1 MVAGGVHWTRVE
13 RGAAS
18 DIRWGAHVLETAR
31 LMTHAIAQNPGTD
44 LAGRYRFIGE
54 IGRGGMANVYLTATR
69 GALGG
74 FQKLVVIKL
83 LRADL
88 AEEQEFR
95 QMFLAEARL
104 AARLNH
110 PNVVQTYDVGEDDGR
125 YYLAMEYVDGQT
137 LENLRRSPEAG
148 RFFPPRMQLQVLVH
162 VLAGLHYAHEL
173 ADYDGKPLNVV
184 HRDVTPSNI
193 LLGYDGRVKLVDFG
207 VAKALD
213 SGTQTRAGVV
223 KGKTGYMAPESF
235 TDSGHVDR
243 RADIY
248 SVGVLLWETL
258 VGRRMWKHLNST
270 DRLQRAIEGEIEPLR
285 PILPDLPPRL
295 EQICLKALQ
304 LRPEDRYATA
314 AELQA
319 DLEGWLER
327 HPPRLTE
334 REIGATLS
342 EVFAEER
349 QRITAVI
356 EHQLK
361 SEADV
366 QTLPD
371 LSPHGS
377 KLVTGFGATASRFRL
392 GPPQKPKA
400 KAGGSRLPIG
410 AGLLVVALALGA
422 GLAWLARSGDA
433 RPPAVALQPSATAA
447 AAPAPAGQ
455 PVRGVSD
462 TEVLMGMSS
471 AFSGPAQQLGT
482 RMKLGIDTGFAQIND
497 AGGIAGRQLR
507 LVALDDGYEG
517 TKALENVTEL
527 LEQRKVFGVIGNVGT
542 PTAQQAL
549 PYVLKNRTLFFGAF
563 TGAGLLRKDPPDRH
577 VFNYRASYQDETAKM
592 VHYLLDVKRID
603 PHRIVV
609 FAQHDSYGDAGYDGA
624 AKMLRKA
631 GHGDVDLLRL
641 NYERNTVD
649 VDAAVKALVRYDAA
663 ISTTRQRNGQ
673 EIVRQKH
680 PVEAV
685 IMVGTYKAA
694 AKFIQKVRDEKLDPL
709 FLNVS
714 FVGSNALAEGL
725 KELGPKYADGV
736 IVTQVVPH
744 YESEATGVLHYRE
757 ALHKYHP
764 DQHPD
769 FISLEG
775 YVVSQLFAE
784 GLRRAGRDLT
794 TEKLVDA
801 LESIKDYD
809 VGIGSVMSFGL
820 SEHQAS
826 HKVWG
831 TVMDAQGQFRTLD
844 MD

>member
-1 MVAGGVHWTRVE
+1 MADVIA
-13 RGAAS
+13 
-18 DIRWGAHVLETAR
+18 ET
-31 LMTHAIAQNPGTD
+31 LGTD
-44 LAGRYRFIGE
+44 LAGRFKFIGE

-110 PNVVQTYDVGEDDGR
+110 PHVVQTYDVGEDDGR

-137 LENLRRSPEAG
+137 LETARRSAEAT
-148 RFFPPRMQLQVLVH
+148 RLFPPRMQLQVLVH
-162 VLAGLHYAHEL
+162 VLSGLHYAHEL
-173 ADYDGKPLNVV
+173 KDYDGKPLNVV

-223 KGKTGYMAPESF
+223 KGKTGYMAPEAF

-258 VGRRMWKHLNST
+258 VGRRMWKHLGST
-270 DRLQRAIEGEIEPLR
+270 DRLQRAIEGQIEPLR
-285 PILPDLPPRL
+285 QLVPEVPQKL
-295 EQICLKALQ
+295 EQICMKALQ
-304 LRPEDRYATA
+304 LRPQDRYATA

-319 DLEGWLER
+319 ELEAYLER
-327 HPPRLTE
+327 HPPRVAD
-334 REIGATLS
+334 REIGAALN
-342 EVFAEER
+342 EAFADDR
-349 QRITAVI
+349 KQITSVI

-361 SEADV
+361 NGGQVS
-366 QTLPD
+366 TLPD
-371 LSPHGS
+371 LSAQTS
-377 KLVTGFGATASRFRL
+377 KLVTSAHSTVSRFSL
-392 GPPQKPKA
+392 GPAQKQKA
-400 KAGGSRLPIG
+400 RAVTAPRWLYA
-410 AGLLVVALALGA
+410 AGLMTLALVLGA
-422 GLAWLARSGDA
+422 GLAWLARSGESRA
-433 RPPAVALQPSATAA
+433 PVAATSAVPATATRA
-447 AAPAPAGQ
+447 
-455 PVRGVSD
+455 VRGVTD
-462 TEVLMGMSS
+462 QEILMGMTA
-471 AFSGPAQQLGT
+471 AFSGPSQELGT
-482 RMKLGIDTGFAQIND
+482 RMKLGIETGFAQINE
-497 AGGIAGRQLR
+497 AGGVAGRKLR

-517 TKALENVTEL
+517 NRALDNMTEL
-527 LEQRKVFGVIGNVGT
+527 LEQRGVFGVIGNVGT
-542 PTAQQAL
+542 PTAQLTVPFA
-549 PYVLKNRTLFFGAF
+549 VKNKMLFFGAF
-563 TGAGLLRKDPPDRH
+563 TGSGLLRKDPPDRY
-577 VFNYRASYQDETAKM
+577 VFNYRASYGDETAKM
-592 VHYLLDVKRID
+592 IHYLLNVKRIE
-603 PHRIVV
+603 PRSIVV
-609 FAQHDSYGDAGYDGA
+609 FAQHDAYGDAGYDGA
-624 AKMLRKA
+624 SKMLRKT
-631 GHGDVDLLRL
+631 GQSDVDLLRV

-649 VDAAVKALVRYDAA
+649 VDAAVKALVRYDQATV
-663 ISTTRQRNGQ
+663 SSRGPRGQ
-673 EIVRQKH
+673 ETVQQRH
-680 PVEAV
+680 PVKAV
-685 IMVGTYKAA
+685 IMVATYKAA
-694 AKFIQKVRDEKLDPL
+694 ARFIQKVKDAGVTPL

-725 KELGPKYADGV
+725 REVGPTYADGV

-744 YESEATGVLHYRE
+744 YDSAATGVIRYRD
-757 ALHKYHP
+757 ALKKFHP

-775 YVVSQLFAE
+775 YAASQLLAE
-784 GLRRAGRDLT
+784 GLRRAGRELD

-801 LESIKDYD
+801 LESVRDYD
-809 VGIGSVMSFGL
+809 LGIGTVMSFGM

-831 TVMDAQGQFRTLD
+831 TAMDGQGQFRTLD

>member
-1 MVAGGVHWTRVE
+1 MAQGL
-13 RGAAS
+13 A
-18 DIRWGAHVLETAR
+18 ET
-31 LMTHAIAQNPGTD
+31 LGTD
-44 LAGRYRFIGE
+44 LAGKYRFIGE

-137 LENLRRSPEAG
+137 LESIRHSSLTTRMFA
-148 RFFPPRMQLQVLVH
+148 PRMQLQVLLH
-162 VLAGLHYAHEL
+162 ALAGLHYAHEL
-173 ADYDGKPLNVV
+173 TDYDGKPLNVV

-193 LLGYDGRVKLVDFG
+193 LVGYDGRVKLVDFG

-223 KGKTGYMAPESF
+223 KGKTGYMAPEAY

-248 SVGVLLWETL
+248 SIGVLLWETI
-258 VGRRMWKHLNST
+258 VGRRMWKQLSSS
-270 DRLQRAIEGEIEPLR
+270 DRLQKAIEGEIEPLR
-285 PILPDLPPRL
+285 QLLPDVPPRL
-295 EQICLKALQ
+295 EQICMKALKV
-304 LRPEDRYATA
+304 RPEDRYHTA

-319 DLEGWLER
+319 DLESYLNQ
-327 HPPRLTE
+327 HPPRVSD
-334 REIGATLS
+334 REIGAALS
-342 EVFAEER
+342 EGFAEEK
-349 QRITAVI
+349 QRLKMVI

-361 SEADV
+361 NDADV

-371 LSPHGS
+371 LTPQGS
-377 KLVTGFGATASRFRL
+377 RLVTGQGTGFSRFSLGSSRKRKDDRRL
-392 GPPQKPKA
+392 A
-400 KAGGSRLPIG
+400 IG
-410 AGLLVVALALGA
+410 AAVLVAALALG
-422 GLAWLARSGDA
+422 GTLAWLTRSGES
-433 RPPAVALQPSATAA
+433 RP
-447 AAPAPAGQ
+447 APAPAT
-455 PVRGVSD
+455 PVATAPARAPAVRGVTD
-462 TEVLMGMSS
+462 TEILMGMSA

-482 RMKLGIDTGFAQIND
+482 RMKLGIETGFEAINER
-497 AGGIAGRQLR
+497 GGIAGRKLK

-517 TKALENVTEL
+517 NRALANMSEL
-527 LEQRKVFGVIGNVGT
+527 LEQRQVFGVIGNVGT
-542 PTAQQAL
+542 PTAQQTV
-549 PYVLKNRTLFFGAF
+549 PYAVKNRTLFFGAF
-563 TGAGLLRKDPPDRH
+563 TGSNLLRKDPPDRY

-592 VHYLLDVKRID
+592 IHYLLEVKRID
-603 PHRIVV
+603 PRSIVV
-609 FAQHDSYGDAGYDGA
+609 FAQHDAYGDAGYDGA
-624 AKMLRKA
+624 VKMLRKS
-631 GHGDVDLLRL
+631 GHGDVDLLRV
-641 NYERNTVD
+641 NYERNTVEVEGAVRSLLRYHD
-649 VDAAVKALVRYDAA
+649 VTVTVRG
-663 ISTTRQRNGQ
+663 SSGP
-673 EIVRQKH
+673 EVRRRH
-680 PVEAV
+680 PVKAV
-685 IMVGTYKAA
+685 IMVSTYKAA
-694 AKFIQKVRDEKLDPL
+694 VRFIQRVREAGVEPL

-714 FVGSNALAEGL
+714 FVGSNDLAEGL
-725 KELGPKYADGV
+725 KDLGPSYADGV

-744 YESEATGVLHYRE
+744 YESGATGVIRYRE
-757 ALHKYHP
+757 DLKRYHP

-775 YVVSQLFAE
+775 YVASQLLAE
-784 GLRRAGRDLT
+784 GLRRAGRDLDA
-794 TEKLVDA
+794 EKLVDA
-801 LESIKDYD
+801 LESIKGYD
-809 VGIGSVMSFGL
+809 LGIGTVMSFGL

-831 TVMDAQGQFRTLD
+831 TVIDAQGQFRTLE

>member
-1 MVAGGVHWTRVE
+1 MAEGLAE
-13 RGAAS
+13 K
-18 DIRWGAHVLETAR
+18 L
-31 LMTHAIAQNPGTD
+31 GTD

-95 QMFLAEARL
+95 DMFLAEARL

-110 PNVVQTYDVGEDDGR
+110 PHVVQTYDVGEDDGR

-137 LENLRRSPEAG
+137 LESVRRAADSS
-148 RFFPPRMQLQVLVH
+148 RFFPPRMQLQVLLH

-223 KGKTGYMAPESF
+223 KGKTGYMAPEAF

-243 RADIY
+243 RADVY

-258 VGRRMWKHLNST
+258 VGRRMWKHLGST
-270 DRLQRAIEGEIEPLR
+270 DRLQKAIEGEIEPLR
-285 PILPDLPPRL
+285 PLVPDLPPSL
-295 EQICLKALQ
+295 EQICMKALQ
-304 LRPEDRYATA
+304 HRPEDRQATA

-319 DLEGWLER
+319 EIEGYLER
-327 HPPRLTE
+327 HPPRVSDRDIGHALAEAFADE
-334 REIGATLS
+334 RTQIRS
-342 EVFAEER
+342 
-349 QRITAVI
+349 VI

-361 SEADV
+361 NQGEV
-366 QTLPD
+366 KTLPD
-371 LSPHGS
+371 LTPQGS
-377 KLVTGFGATASRFRL
+377 RLVTGFGSSVSHFRL
-392 GPPQKPKA
+392 DAAPKKKA
-400 KAGGSRLPIG
+400 KASPQLPIG
-410 AGLLVVALALGA
+410 AGVLVIALALGA
-422 GLAWLARSGDA
+422 GLAWLARGGPSRA
-433 RPPAVALQPSATAA
+433 VSAPPPAQAA
-447 AAPAPAGQ
+447 AAASASSQ
-455 PVRGVSD
+455 VRGVTD
-462 TEVLMGMSS
+462 REILMGMSA
-471 AFSGPAQQLGT
+471 AFSGPSQQLGT
-482 RMKLGIDTGFAQIND
+482 RMKLGIETGFAEVNE
-497 AGGIAGRQLR
+497 AGGIAGRQIR

-517 TKALENVTEL
+517 NKALENMAEL

-542 PTAQQAL
+542 PTAQQAV
-549 PYVLKNRTLFFGAF
+549 PYAVKNRTLFFGAF

-592 VHYLLDVKRID
+592 IHYLLDVKRID

-609 FAQHDSYGDAGYDGA
+609 FAQHDAYGDAGYDGA
-624 AKMLRKA
+624 AKMLRRA
-631 GHGDVDLLRL
+631 GHSDVELLRV

-649 VDAAVKALVRYDAA
+649 VEGAVRTLVKYDAETR
-663 ISTTRQRNGQ
+663 SVRQRNGQ
-673 EIVRQKH
+673 ETSYQKH

-685 IMVGTYKAA
+685 IMVSSYKAA
-694 AKFIQKVRDEKLDPL
+694 TRFIQKMRDAGLTPL

-725 KELGPKYADGV
+725 TELGPKYAQGV

-744 YESEATGVLHYRE
+744 YESDATGVLRYRE
-757 ALHKYHP
+757 ALRKYHP

-775 YVVSQLFAE
+775 YVVAQLFAE
-784 GLRRAGRDLT
+784 GLRRAGRDLD

-801 LESIKDYD
+801 LESIHDYD
-809 VGIGSVMSFGL
+809 PGIGSVMSFGM

-831 TVMDAQGQFRTLD
+831 TVMDEKGQFRTLD
-844 MD
+844 ME

>member
-1 MVAGGVHWTRVE
+1 MAQGL
-13 RGAAS
+13 A
-18 DIRWGAHVLETAR
+18 ET
-31 LMTHAIAQNPGTD
+31 LGTD
-44 LAGRYRFIGE
+44 LAGKYRFIGE

-137 LENLRRSPEAG
+137 LESIRHSSLTTRTFA
-148 RFFPPRMQLQVLVH
+148 PRMQLQVLLH
-162 VLAGLHYAHEL
+162 ALAGLHYAHEL
-173 ADYDGKPLNVV
+173 TDYDGKPLNVV

-193 LLGYDGRVKLVDFG
+193 LVGYDGRVKLVDFG

-223 KGKTGYMAPESF
+223 KGKTGYMAPEAY

-248 SVGVLLWETL
+248 SIGVLLWETI
-258 VGRRMWKHLNST
+258 VGRRMWKQLGSS
-270 DRLQRAIEGEIEPLR
+270 DRLQKAIEGEIEPLR
-285 PILPDLPPRL
+285 QLLPDVPARL
-295 EQICLKALQ
+295 EQICMKALKV
-304 LRPEDRYATA
+304 RPEERYRTA
-314 AELQA
+314 AELHT
-319 DLEGWLER
+319 DLESYLNQ
-327 HPPRLTE
+327 HPPRVSD
-334 REIGATLS
+334 REIGAALS
-342 EVFAEER
+342 EGFAEEK
-349 QRITAVI
+349 QRLKMVI

-361 SEADV
+361 NDADV

-371 LSPHGS
+371 LTPQGS
-377 KLVTGFGATASRFRL
+377 RLVTGHGTGVSRFSLGSSGKRRDDRRL
-392 GPPQKPKA
+392 A
-400 KAGGSRLPIG
+400 IG
-410 AGLLVVALALGA
+410 AAVLVVALALG
-422 GLAWLARSGDA
+422 GTLAWLTRSSESHPAAAGPA
-433 RPPAVALQPSATAA
+433 KPLTTGAVA
-447 AAPAPAGQ
+447 PARAI
-455 PVRGVSD
+455 RGVTD
-462 TEVLMGMSS
+462 TEILMGMSA

-482 RMKLGIDTGFAQIND
+482 RMKLGIETGFEAINER
-497 AGGIAGRQLR
+497 GGIGGRKLK

-517 TKALENVTEL
+517 NRALANMSEL
-527 LEQRKVFGVIGNVGT
+527 LEQRQVFGVIGNVGT
-542 PTAQQAL
+542 PTAQQTV
-549 PYVLKNRTLFFGAF
+549 PYAVKNRTLFFGAF
-563 TGAGLLRKDPPDRH
+563 TGSNLLRKDPPDRY

-592 VHYLLDVKRID
+592 IHYLLEVKRID
-603 PHRIVV
+603 PRSIVV
-609 FAQHDSYGDAGYDGA
+609 FAQHDAYGDAGYDGA
-624 AKMLRKA
+624 VKMLRKS
-631 GHGDVDLLRL
+631 GHGDVDLLRV
-641 NYERNTVD
+641 NYERNTVE
-649 VDAAVKALVRYDAA
+649 VEAAVRSLLRYHDVTVTVRG
-663 ISTTRQRNGQ
+663 SSGP
-673 EIVRQKH
+673 EVRRRH
-680 PVEAV
+680 PVKAV
-685 IMVGTYKAA
+685 IMVSTYKAA
-694 AKFIQKVRDEKLDPL
+694 VRFIQRVREAGVEPL

-714 FVGSNALAEGL
+714 FVGSNDLAEGL
-725 KELGPKYADGV
+725 KDLGPSYADGV

-744 YESEATGVLHYRE
+744 YESGATGVIRYRE
-757 ALHKYHP
+757 DLKRYHP

-775 YVVSQLFAE
+775 YVASQLLAE
-784 GLRRAGRDLT
+784 GLRRAGRDLDA
-794 TEKLVDA
+794 EKLVDA

-809 VGIGSVMSFGL
+809 LGIGTVMSFGL

-831 TVMDAQGQFRTLD
+831 TVIDAQGQFKTLE

>member
-1 MVAGGVHWTRVE
+1 
-13 RGAAS
+13 
-18 DIRWGAHVLETAR
+18 
-31 LMTHAIAQNPGTD
+31 MTHAIAHKPGID
-44 LAGRYRFIGE
+44 LAKRYRFIGE

-95 QMFLAEARL
+95 EMFLAEARL
-104 AARLNH
+104 GARLNH
-110 PNVVQTYDVGEDDGR
+110 PHVVQTYDVGEDNGR
-125 YYLAMEYVDGQT
+125 YYLAMEFVDGQT
-137 LENLRRSPEAG
+137 LENVRRSPEAG
-148 RFFPPRMQLQVLVH
+148 RFFPPRMQLEVLVH

-223 KGKTGYMAPESF
+223 KGKTGYMAPEAF
-235 TDSGHVDR
+235 TDSGHADR

-285 PILPDLPPRL
+285 PLIPDLPPRL
-295 EQICLKALQ
+295 EQICLKALHSK
-304 LRPEDRYATA
+304 PDDRYATA

-319 DLEGWLER
+319 EIEGYLER
-327 HPPRLTE
+327 HPPRVAG
-334 REIGATLS
+334 REIGAALT
-342 EVFAEER
+342 EAFAE
-349 QRITAVI
+349 QRKQITAVI

-361 SEADV
+361 NDADI

-371 LSPHGS
+371 LSPQGS
-377 KLVTGFGATASRFRL
+377 KLVTGFGSTASRFSL
-392 GPPQKPKA
+392 GPKRKA
-400 KAGGSRLPIG
+400 KARGGRSQLATG
-410 AGLLVVALALGA
+410 AGLLVVALGLGA
-422 GLAWLARSGDA
+422 GLAWLARSGEG
-433 RPPAVALQPSATAA
+433 RPAVT
-447 AAPAPAGQ
+447 AAPAPARQ
-455 PVRGVSD
+455 AVRGVTD
-462 TEVLMGMSS
+462 TEILMGMSS

-482 RMKLGIDTGFAQIND
+482 RMKLGVDTGFAQINEG
-497 AGGIAGRQLR
+497 GGIAGRQIK

-517 TKALENVTEL
+517 NKALENVTEL
-527 LEQRKVFGVIGNVGT
+527 LEQRMVFGVIGNVGT

-549 PYVLKNRTLFFGAF
+549 PYVVKNRTLFFGAF

-592 VHYLLDVKRID
+592 IHYLLNVKRID
-603 PHRIVV
+603 PRRIVV

-624 AKMLRKA
+624 AKTLRKA
-631 GHGDVDLLRL
+631 GHGDVELPRL

-649 VDAAVKALVRYDAA
+649 VDAAVKALVSYDSA

-673 EIVRQKH
+673 ETVRQKH

-685 IMVGTYKAA
+685 IMVSTYKAA
-694 AKFIQKVRDEKLDPL
+694 AKFIQKVRDEKLNPI

-725 KELGPKYADGV
+725 KELGPRYAEGV

-744 YESEATGVLHYRE
+744 YETDATGVIRYRE
-757 ALHKYHP
+757 ALRKYHP

-775 YVVSQLFAE
+775 YVVAQLFAE
-784 GLRRAGRDLT
+784 GLRRAGRELT

-801 LESIKDYD
+801 LESIRDYD
-809 VGIGSVMSFGL
+809 LGIGSVMSFGL
-820 SEHQAS
+820 SDHQAS

-831 TVMDAQGQFRTLD
+831 TMIDAQGQFRTLD

>member
-1 MVAGGVHWTRVE
+1 MADVIA
-13 RGAAS
+13 
-18 DIRWGAHVLETAR
+18 ET
-31 LMTHAIAQNPGTD
+31 LGTD
-44 LAGRYRFIGE
+44 LAGRFKFIGE

-110 PNVVQTYDVGEDDGR
+110 PHVVQTYDVGEDDGR

-137 LENLRRSPEAG
+137 LETARRSAEAS
-148 RFFPPRMQLQVLVH
+148 RLFPPRLQLQVLVH
-162 VLAGLHYAHEL
+162 ILSGLHYAHEL
-173 ADYDGKPLNVV
+173 KDYDGKPLNVV

-223 KGKTGYMAPESF
+223 KGKTGYMAPEAF

-243 RADIY
+243 RADVY
-248 SVGVLLWETL
+248 SVGMLLWETL
-258 VGRRMWKHLNST
+258 VGRRMWRHLGST
-270 DRLQRAIEGEIEPLR
+270 DRLQRAIEGQIEPLR
-285 PILPDLPPRL
+285 QLVPEVPQKL

-314 AELQA
+314 AELQM
-319 DLEGWLER
+319 DLEGYLER
-327 HPPRLTE
+327 HPPRVSD
-334 REIGATLS
+334 REIGVALN
-342 EVFAEER
+342 EAFADDR
-349 QRITAVI
+349 KQITSVI

-361 SEADV
+361 NGGPVS
-366 QTLPD
+366 TLPD
-371 LSPHGS
+371 LSAQTS
-377 KLVTGFGATASRFRL
+377 KLVTSAHSTLSRFSL
-392 GPPQKPKA
+392 GPAQKQRA
-400 KAGGSRLPIG
+400 KARTTPRWPYA
-410 AGLLVVALALGA
+410 AGLMVLALVLGA
-422 GLAWLARSGDA
+422 GLAWLARSGEA
-433 RPPAVALQPSATAA
+433 RGPATAA
-447 AAPAPAGQ
+447 NAAGTAAASRT
-455 PVRGVSD
+455 VRGVTD
-462 TEVLMGMSS
+462 QEILMGMTA
-471 AFSGPAQQLGT
+471 AFSGPSAELGT
-482 RMKLGIDTGFAQIND
+482 RMKLGIETGFAEVNE
-497 AGGIAGRQLR
+497 AGGVGGRKLR

-517 TKALENVTEL
+517 TRALDNMTEL
-527 LEQRKVFGVIGNVGT
+527 LDQRAVFGVIGNVGT
-542 PTAQQAL
+542 PTAQQTVPFA
-549 PYVLKNRTLFFGAF
+549 VKNKMLFFGAF
-563 TGAGLLRKDPPDRH
+563 TGSGLLRKDPPDRY

-592 VHYLLDVKRID
+592 IHYLLNVKRID
-603 PHRIVV
+603 PRSIVV
-609 FAQHDSYGDAGYDGA
+609 FAQHDAYGDAGYDGA
-624 AKMLRKA
+624 TKMLRKL
-631 GHGDVDLLRL
+631 GQSDVDLLRV

-649 VDAAVKALVRYDAA
+649 VDAAIKALVRYDQATV
-663 ISTTRQRNGQ
+663 SSRGPRGQ
-673 EIVRQKH
+673 ETVQQRH
-680 PVEAV
+680 PVKAV
-685 IMVGTYKAA
+685 IMVATYKAA
-694 AKFIQKVRDEKLDPL
+694 AKFIQKVRDAGVTPL

-725 KELGPKYADGV
+725 KDLGPTYADGV

-744 YESEATGVLHYRE
+744 YEAGATGVIRYRD
-757 ALHKYHP
+757 ALKKYHP

-775 YVVSQLFAE
+775 YVASQLLAE
-784 GLRRAGRDLT
+784 GLRRAGRELD

-801 LESIKDYD
+801 LESVRDYD
-809 VGIGSVMSFGL
+809 LGIGTVMSFGL

-831 TVMDAQGQFRTLD
+831 TAMDGQGQFRTLD

>member
-1 MVAGGVHWTRVE
+1 MAE
-13 RGAAS
+13 
-18 DIRWGAHVLETAR
+18 E
-31 LMTHAIAQNPGTD
+31 IAEKLGTD

-74 FQKLVVIKL
+74 FQKLMVIKL

-95 QMFLAEARL
+95 QMFLSEARL

-110 PNVVQTYDVGEDDGR
+110 PNVVQTYDVGEDSGR
-125 YYLAMEYVDGQT
+125 YYLAMEFVDGQT
-137 LENLRRSPEAG
+137 LESVRRAPDAAT
-148 RFFPPRMQLQVLVH
+148 FFPPRMQLQVLVH

-223 KGKTGYMAPESF
+223 KGKTGYMAPEAF

-258 VGRRMWKHLNST
+258 IGRRMWKHLSST

-285 PILPDLPPRL
+285 PLLPELPPRL
-295 EQICLKALQ
+295 EQICIKALQ
-304 LRPEDRYATA
+304 LRPENRYTTA

-319 DLEGWLER
+319 DLEAYLER
-327 HPPRLTE
+327 HPPRVSE
-334 REIGATLS
+334 REIGHTLA
-342 EVFAEER
+342 EAFAKER
-349 QRITAVI
+349 KQMVSVI

-361 SEADV
+361 NDGAV
-366 QTLPD
+366 KTLPD
-371 LSPHGS
+371 LSPQTS
-377 KLVTGFGATASRFRL
+377 QLVTGVGSTMSRFSL
-392 GPPQKPKA
+392 GPAQKTKA
-400 KAGGSRLPIG
+400 KAKAKPVVRLPLG
-410 AGLLVVALALGA
+410 VGVFVMALALGA
-422 GLAWLARSGDA
+422 GLAWLLRSGESRA
-433 RPPAVALQPSATAA
+433 PVATAPA
-447 AAPAPAGQ
+447 RNGPGGALAPGAPR
-455 PVRGVSD
+455 VRGVTD
-462 TEVLMGMSS
+462 TEVLMGMSA
-471 AFSGPAQQLGT
+471 AFSGPSQELGT
-482 RMKLGIDTGFAQIND
+482 RMKLGIDTGFSEVNA
-497 AGGIAGRQLR
+497 AGGVNGRQLR

-517 TKALENVTEL
+517 TRALENMAEL
-527 LEQRKVFGVIGNVGT
+527 IEPRAVFGVIGNVGT
-542 PTAQQAL
+542 PTAKETV
-549 PYVLKNRTLFFGAF
+549 PYAVKNRMLFFGAF
-563 TGAGLLRKDPPDRH
+563 TGASLLRKDPPDRY

-592 VHYLLDVKRID
+592 IHYLLAVKRID
-603 PHRIVV
+603 PSSIVV
-609 FAQHDSYGDAGYDGA
+609 FAQHDAYGDAGYDGA
-624 AKMLRKA
+624 TKGIRKA
-631 GHGDVDLLRL
+631 GHTDVDLLRV

-649 VDAAVKALVRYDAA
+649 VDAALKALLKYHNATFTTRGPKGQEQIRPRHPVKA
-663 ISTTRQRNGQ
+663 I
-673 EIVRQKH
+673 
-680 PVEAV
+680 
-685 IMVGTYKAA
+685 IMVSSYKAA
-694 AKFIQKVRDEKLDPL
+694 SRFIQKVKDAGLDAL

-714 FVGSNALAEGL
+714 FVGSNALANGL
-725 KELGPKYADGV
+725 KELGPTYADGV

-744 YESEATGVLHYRE
+744 YDSGATGVIRYRE
-757 ALHKYHP
+757 ALKRFHP

-775 YVVSQLFAE
+775 YIAAQLFTE
-784 GLRRAGRDLT
+784 GLRKAGREFD

-801 LESIKDYD
+801 LEGIHDYD
-809 VGIGSVMSFGL
+809 LGTGSVMNLGP

-826 HKVWG
+826 HKIWG
-831 TVMDAQGQFRTLD
+831 TVMDSQGQFKTLD

>member
-1 MVAGGVHWTRVE
+1 MAE
-13 RGAAS
+13 
-18 DIRWGAHVLETAR
+18 E
-31 LMTHAIAQNPGTD
+31 IAEKLGTD

-69 GALGG
+69 GTLGG
-74 FQKLVVIKL
+74 FQKLMVIKL

-110 PNVVQTYDVGEDDGR
+110 PNVVQTYDVGEDAGR
-125 YYLAMEYVDGQT
+125 FYLAMEFVDGQT
-137 LENLRRSPEAG
+137 LESVRRAPDAAT
-148 RFFPPRMQLQVLVH
+148 FFPPRMQLQVLVH

-223 KGKTGYMAPESF
+223 KGKTGYMAPEAF

-258 VGRRMWKHLNST
+258 IGRRMWKHLSST

-285 PILPDLPPRL
+285 PLLPELPPRL
-295 EQICLKALQ
+295 EQICIKALQ
-304 LRPEDRYATA
+304 LRPENRYATA

-319 DLEGWLER
+319 DLEHYLER
-327 HPPRLTE
+327 HPPRVSE
-334 REIGATLS
+334 REIGHTLAAA
-342 EVFAEER
+342 FAEER
-349 QRITAVI
+349 KRMTTVI

-361 SEADV
+361 NDGAV
-366 QTLPD
+366 KTLPD
-371 LSPHGS
+371 LSPQTS
-377 KLVTGFGATASRFRL
+377 QLVTGVGSTMSRFSL
-392 GPPQKPKA
+392 GPAQKARPKPKP
-400 KAGGSRLPIG
+400 KPLQLPLG
-410 AGLLVVALALGA
+410 VGVFVMALALGA
-422 GLAWLARSGDA
+422 GLAWLLRSSGSGT
-433 RPPAVALQPSATAA
+433 PVATA
-447 AAPAPAGQ
+447 PARNGPGGTAGASGSPVQ
-455 PVRGVSD
+455 RVRGVTD
-462 TEVLMGMSS
+462 TEVLMGMSA
-471 AFSGPAQQLGT
+471 AFSGPSQELGT
-482 RMKLGIDTGFAQIND
+482 RMKLGISTGFSEVNA
-497 AGGIAGRQLR
+497 AGGVNGRQLK

-517 TKALENVTEL
+517 SRALENMAEL
-527 LEQRKVFGVIGNVGT
+527 IEPRAVFGVIGNVGT
-542 PTAQQAL
+542 PTAKETV
-549 PYVLKNRTLFFGAF
+549 PYAVKNRMLFFGAF
-563 TGAGLLRKDPPDRH
+563 TGAALLRKDPPDRY

-592 VHYLLDVKRID
+592 IHYLLVVKRID
-603 PHRIVV
+603 PRSIVV
-609 FAQHDSYGDAGYDGA
+609 FAQHDAYGDAGYDGA
-624 AKMLRKA
+624 TKGIRKA
-631 GHGDVDLLRL
+631 GHADVDLLRVD
-641 NYERNTVD
+641 YERNTVD
-649 VDAAVKALVRYDAA
+649 VDAAYKALLKYHNATV
-663 ISTTRQRNGQ
+663 TTRGPKGQ
-673 EIVRQKH
+673 EQIHPRH
-680 PVEAV
+680 PVKAV
-685 IMVGTYKAA
+685 IMVSSYKAA
-694 AKFIQKVRDEKLDPL
+694 SRFIQKVKDAGLDAL

-714 FVGSNALAEGL
+714 FVGSNALADGL
-725 KELGPKYADGV
+725 KELGPTYADGV
-736 IVTQVVPH
+736 IITQVVPH
-744 YESEATGVLHYRE
+744 YDSGATGVIRYRE
-757 ALHKYHP
+757 SLKRFHP

-775 YVVSQLFAE
+775 YIAAQLFAE
-784 GLRRAGRDLT
+784 GLRKAGRELD

-801 LESIKDYD
+801 FESIRDFD
-809 VGIGSVMSFGL
+809 LGTGSVMSFGP

-831 TVMDAQGQFRTLD
+831 TVMDPQGQFKTLD

>member
-1 MVAGGVHWTRVE
+1 MAQGL
-13 RGAAS
+13 A
-18 DIRWGAHVLETAR
+18 ET
-31 LMTHAIAQNPGTD
+31 LGTD
-44 LAGRYRFIGE
+44 LAGKYRFIGE

-137 LENLRRSPEAG
+137 LESIRHSSLTTRTFA
-148 RFFPPRMQLQVLVH
+148 PRMQLQVLLH
-162 VLAGLHYAHEL
+162 ALAGLHYAHEL
-173 ADYDGKPLNVV
+173 TDYDGKPLNVV

-193 LLGYDGRVKLVDFG
+193 LVGYDGRVKLVDFG

-223 KGKTGYMAPESF
+223 KGKTGYMAPEAY

-248 SVGVLLWETL
+248 SIGVLLWETI
-258 VGRRMWKHLNST
+258 VGRRMWKQLGSS
-270 DRLQRAIEGEIEPLR
+270 DRLQKAIEGEIEPLR
-285 PILPDLPPRL
+285 QLLPDVPARL
-295 EQICLKALQ
+295 EQICMKALKV
-304 LRPEDRYATA
+304 RPEERYRTA
-314 AELQA
+314 AELHT
-319 DLEGWLER
+319 DLESYLNQ
-327 HPPRLTE
+327 HPPRVSD
-334 REIGATLS
+334 REIGAALS
-342 EVFAEER
+342 EGFAEEK
-349 QRITAVI
+349 QRLKMVI

-361 SEADV
+361 NDADV

-371 LSPHGS
+371 LTPQGS
-377 KLVTGFGATASRFRL
+377 RLVTGHGTGVSRFSLGSSGKRRDDRRL
-392 GPPQKPKA
+392 A
-400 KAGGSRLPIG
+400 IG
-410 AGLLVVALALGA
+410 AAVLVVALALG
-422 GLAWLARSGDA
+422 GTLAWLTRSSESHPAAAGPA
-433 RPPAVALQPSATAA
+433 KPLTTGAVA
-447 AAPAPAGQ
+447 PARAI
-455 PVRGVSD
+455 RGVTD
-462 TEVLMGMSS
+462 TEILMGMSA

-482 RMKLGIDTGFAQIND
+482 RMKLGIETGFEAINER
-497 AGGIAGRQLR
+497 GGIGGRKLK

-517 TKALENVTEL
+517 NRALANMSEL
-527 LEQRKVFGVIGNVGT
+527 LEQRQVFGVMGNVGT
-542 PTAQQAL
+542 PTAQQTV
-549 PYVLKNRTLFFGAF
+549 PYAVKNRTLFFGAF
-563 TGAGLLRKDPPDRH
+563 TGSNLLRKDPPDRY

-592 VHYLLDVKRID
+592 IHYLLEVKRID
-603 PHRIVV
+603 PRSIVV
-609 FAQHDSYGDAGYDGA
+609 FAQHDAYGDAGYDGA
-624 AKMLRKA
+624 VKMLRKS
-631 GHGDVDLLRL
+631 GHGDVDLLRV
-641 NYERNTVD
+641 NYERNTVE
-649 VDAAVKALVRYDAA
+649 VEAAVRSLLRYHDVTVTVRG
-663 ISTTRQRNGQ
+663 SSGP
-673 EIVRQKH
+673 EVRRRH
-680 PVEAV
+680 PVKAV
-685 IMVGTYKAA
+685 IMVSTYKAA
-694 AKFIQKVRDEKLDPL
+694 VRFIQRVREAGVEPL

-714 FVGSNALAEGL
+714 FVGSNDLAEGL
-725 KELGPKYADGV
+725 KDLGPSYADGV

-744 YESEATGVLHYRE
+744 YESGATGVIRYRE
-757 ALHKYHP
+757 DLKRYHP

-775 YVVSQLFAE
+775 YVASQLLAE
-784 GLRRAGRDLT
+784 GLRRAGRDLDA
-794 TEKLVDA
+794 EKLVDA

-809 VGIGSVMSFGL
+809 LGIGTVMSFGL

-831 TVMDAQGQFRTLD
+831 TVIDAQGQFKTLE

>member
-1 MVAGGVHWTRVE
+1 MAE
-13 RGAAS
+13 
-18 DIRWGAHVLETAR
+18 DTAEK
-31 LMTHAIAQNPGTD
+31 LGTD

-74 FQKLVVIKL
+74 FQKLMVIKL

-104 AARLNH
+104 AARLSH
-110 PNVVQTYDVGEDDGR
+110 PNVVQTYDVGEDAGR
-125 YYLAMEYVDGQT
+125 FYLAMEFVDGQT
-137 LENLRRSPEAG
+137 LENVRRAPEAPT
-148 RFFPPRMQLQVLVH
+148 FFPPRMQLQVLVH

-173 ADYDGKPLNVV
+173 KDYDGKPLNVV

-223 KGKTGYMAPESF
+223 KGKTGYMAPEAF

-258 VGRRMWKHLNST
+258 VGRRMWKHLSST

-285 PILPDLPPRL
+285 PLLPELPPRL
-295 EQICLKALQ
+295 EQICIKALQ
-304 LRPEDRYATA
+304 LRPENRYATA

-319 DLEGWLER
+319 DIESYLER
-327 HPPRLTE
+327 NPPRVSE
-334 REIGATLS
+334 REIGHALS
-342 EVFAEER
+342 EAFAAER
-349 QRITAVI
+349 KRMSSVI

-361 SEADV
+361 NDADV
-366 QTLPD
+366 KTLPD
-371 LSPHGS
+371 LSPQTS
-377 KLVTGFGATASRFRL
+377 QLVTGVGSTMSRFTL
-392 GPPQKPKA
+392 GPAQRARAARAKA
-400 KAGGSRLPIG
+400 KTKPFPLPLG
-410 AGLLVVALALGA
+410 VGVFLLALALGA
-422 GLAWLARSGDA
+422 GLAWLLRSGESRA
-433 RPPAVALQPSATAA
+433 PVGTALVKGSTGGAS
-447 AAPAPAGQ
+447 AAPGASGQ
-455 PVRGVSD
+455 RVRGVTD
-462 TEVLMGMSS
+462 TEILMGMSA
-471 AFSGPAQQLGT
+471 AFSGPSQELGT
-482 RMKLGIDTGFAQIND
+482 RMKLGIETGFAEVNA
-497 AGGIAGRQLR
+497 AGGISGRRLR

-517 TKALENVTEL
+517 ARALDNMAEL
-527 LEQRKVFGVIGNVGT
+527 LDPRGVFGVIGNVGT
-542 PTAQQAL
+542 PTAKETV
-549 PYVLKNRTLFFGAF
+549 PYAVKNRMLFFGAF
-563 TGAGLLRKDPPDRH
+563 TGASLLRKDPPDRY

-592 VHYLLDVKRID
+592 IHYLLDVKRVD
-603 PHRIVV
+603 PQSIVV
-609 FAQHDSYGDAGYDGA
+609 FAQHDAYGDAGYDGA
-624 AKMLRKA
+624 AKMVRKA
-631 GHGDVDLLRL
+631 GHTDVDLLRV

-649 VDAAVKALVRYDAA
+649 VDGALKALLKYDKATVTVRGPRGQETLRQRHPVKAVILVA
-663 ISTTRQRNGQ
+663 S
-673 EIVRQKH
+673 
-680 PVEAV
+680 
-685 IMVGTYKAA
+685 YKAA
-694 AKFIQKVRDEKLDPL
+694 SRFIQKVKDAGLEPI

-714 FVGSNALAEGL
+714 FVGSNALADEL
-725 KELGPKYADGV
+725 KELGPTYADGV

-744 YESEATGVLHYRE
+744 YDSGATGVIRYRE
-757 ALHKYHP
+757 ALKTFHP

-775 YVVSQLFAE
+775 YIAAHLFAE
-784 GLRRAGRDLT
+784 GLRRAGRELD

-801 LESIKDYD
+801 LE
-809 VGIGSVMSFGL
+809 GIHDLDLGTGTVMSFGL

-831 TVMDAQGQFRTLD
+831 TVMDAQGQFKTLD

>member
-1 MVAGGVHWTRVE
+1 MAEG
-13 RGAAS
+13 
-18 DIRWGAHVLETAR
+18 
-31 LMTHAIAQNPGTD
+31 IADTLGTD
-44 LAGRYRFIGE
+44 LAERYRFIGE

-110 PNVVQTYDVGEDDGR
+110 PHVVQTYDVGEDDGR

-137 LENLRRSPEAG
+137 LESVRRAPDSA
-148 RFFPPRMQLQVLVH
+148 RIFPPRLQLHVLVH

-173 ADYDGKPLNVV
+173 TDYDGKPLNVV

-223 KGKTGYMAPESF
+223 KGKTGYMAPEAF

-258 VGRRMWKHLNST
+258 VGRRMWKHLGTT

-285 PILPDLPPRL
+285 QLLPELPQPL

-304 LRPEDRYATA
+304 PRPEDRYATA

-319 DLEGWLER
+319 DLEAFLDR
-327 HPPRLTE
+327 HPPRASD
-334 REIGATLS
+334 REIAQVIS
-342 EVFAEER
+342 EAFAEDR
-349 QRITAVI
+349 KQITSVI

-361 SEADV
+361 NDADV
-366 QTLPD
+366 KTLPD
-371 LSPHGS
+371 LTPQGA
-377 KLVTGFGATASRFRL
+377 KLVTSANSTVSRFSL
-392 GPPQKPKA
+392 GAAQRAKA
-400 KAGGSRLPIG
+400 KRPPSRLPV
-410 AGLLVVALALGA
+410 AVGLTVVALALGA
-422 GLAWLARSGDA
+422 GLAFLLRSGEA
-433 RPPAVALQPSATAA
+433 RGPGAA
-447 AAPAPAGQ
+447 ALAGAQSSAGGSRPATP
-455 PVRGVSD
+455 PVRGVTDS
-462 TEVLMGMSS
+462 EILMGMSA
-471 AFSGPAQQLGT
+471 AFSGPAQELGT
-482 RMKLGIDTGFAQIND
+482 RMKLGIETAFAQLND
-497 AGGIAGRQLR
+497 GGGVAGRKLR

-517 TKALENVTEL
+517 SRALDNMSEL
-527 LEQRKVFGVIGNVGT
+527 LEQRSVFGVIGNVGT
-542 PTAQQAL
+542 PTAKETV
-549 PYVLKNRTLFFGAF
+549 PYAVKNHTLFFGAF
-563 TGAGLLRKDPPDRH
+563 TGSSLLRKDPPDRY
-577 VFNYRASYQDETAKM
+577 VFNYRASYQDETARM
-592 VHYLLDVKRID
+592 IHYLLNVKRVE
-603 PHRIVV
+603 PESIVV

-624 AKMLRKA
+624 TKMLRRS
-631 GHGDVDLLRL
+631 GHGDVDLLRV

-649 VDAAVKALVRYDAA
+649 VDAAVKGLLRYDRATVT
-663 ISTTRQRNGQ
+663 SRGPKGQ
-673 EIVRQKH
+673 EIVKYRH
-680 PVEAV
+680 PVKAV
-685 IMVGTYKAA
+685 IMVSTYKAA
-694 AKFIQKVRDEKLDPL
+694 ARFIQKVKDAGIAPI

-714 FVGSNALAEGL
+714 FVGSNALADGL
-725 KELGPKYADGV
+725 KELGPSYAEGV

-744 YESEATGVLHYRE
+744 YDSGATGVIRFRE
-757 ALHKYHP
+757 ALKKYHP

-775 YVVSQLFAE
+775 YVAAQLFAE
-784 GLRRAGRDLT
+784 GLRRAGHDLD

-801 LESIKDYD
+801 LESIHDYD
-809 VGIGSVMSFGL
+809 LGVGTVMGFGM

-831 TVMDAQGQFRTLD
+831 TVMDGQGQFRTLD
-844 MD
+844 ME

>member
-1 MVAGGVHWTRVE
+1 MAQGL
-13 RGAAS
+13 A
-18 DIRWGAHVLETAR
+18 ET
-31 LMTHAIAQNPGTD
+31 LGTD
-44 LAGRYRFIGE
+44 LAGKYRFIGE

-137 LENLRRSPEAG
+137 LESIRHSSISTRTFA
-148 RFFPPRMQLQVLVH
+148 PRMQLQVLLH
-162 VLAGLHYAHEL
+162 ALAGLQYAHEL
-173 ADYDGKPLNVV
+173 TDYDGKPLNVV

-193 LLGYDGRVKLVDFG
+193 LVGYDGRVKLVDFG

-223 KGKTGYMAPESF
+223 KGKTGYMAPEAY

-248 SVGVLLWETL
+248 SIGVLLWETI
-258 VGRRMWKHLNST
+258 VGRRMWKQLSSS
-270 DRLQRAIEGEIEPLR
+270 DRLQKAIEGEVEPLR
-285 PILPDLPPRL
+285 QLLPDVPARL
-295 EQICLKALQ
+295 EQICMKALKP
-304 LRPEDRYATA
+304 RPEERYRTA
-314 AELQA
+314 AELHA
-319 DLEGWLER
+319 DLENYLNQ
-327 HPPRLTE
+327 HPPRVSD
-334 REIGATLS
+334 REIGAALS
-342 EVFAEER
+342 EGFAEEK
-349 QRITAVI
+349 QRLRMVI

-361 SEADV
+361 NDADV

-371 LSPHGS
+371 L
-377 KLVTGFGATASRFRL
+377 T
-392 GPPQKPKA
+392 PQ
-400 KAGGSRLPIG
+400 GSRLVTSHGTGFSRFSLGSSRKRKDDRRLAIG
-410 AGLLVVALALGA
+410 AAVLVVALALG
-422 GLAWLARSGDA
+422 GTLAWLTRSGESH
-433 RPPAVALQPSATAA
+433 PAA
-447 AAPAPAGQ
+447 AAAAKLLTAAPVAPARAI
-455 PVRGVSD
+455 RGVTD
-462 TEVLMGMSS
+462 TEILMGMSA

-482 RMKLGIDTGFAQIND
+482 RMKLGIETGFEAINER
-497 AGGIAGRQLR
+497 GGVAGRKLK

-517 TKALENVTEL
+517 NRALSNMSEL
-527 LEQRKVFGVIGNVGT
+527 LDQRQVFGVIGNVGT

-549 PYVLKNRTLFFGAF
+549 PYAVKNRTLFFGAF
-563 TGAGLLRKDPPDRH
+563 TGSNLLRKDPPDRY

-592 VHYLLDVKRID
+592 IHYLLEVKRID
-603 PHRIVV
+603 PRSIVV
-609 FAQHDSYGDAGYDGA
+609 FAQHDTYGDAGYDGA
-624 AKMLRKA
+624 VKMLRKS
-631 GHGDVDLLRL
+631 GHGDVELLRV
-641 NYERNTVD
+641 NYERNTVE
-649 VDAAVKALVRYDAA
+649 VEGAVRSLLKYHDTTVTVRG
-663 ISTTRQRNGQ
+663 SGGP
-673 EIVRQKH
+673 EVRRRH
-680 PVEAV
+680 PVKAV
-685 IMVGTYKAA
+685 IMVSTYKAA
-694 AKFIQKVRDEKLDPL
+694 VRFIQRVREASIEPV

-714 FVGSNALAEGL
+714 FVGSNDLAEGL
-725 KELGPKYADGV
+725 KDLGPSYADGV

-744 YESEATGVLHYRE
+744 YESEATGVIRYRE
-757 ALHKYHP
+757 ALKRYHP

-775 YVVSQLFAE
+775 YVASQLLAE
-784 GLRRAGRDLT
+784 GLRRAGRDLDA
-794 TEKLVDA
+794 EKLVDA

-809 VGIGSVMSFGL
+809 LGIGTVMSFGL

-831 TVMDAQGQFRTLD
+831 TVIDAQGQFRTLE